1 MELYIHDYF
10 MNINI
15 CLYLQL
21 HQEFFPRR
29 HFQFQDFPF
38 CKTCYH
44 LHLIY
49 ICFLYIGM
57 LTKNA
62 VHVLFN
68 KISFLTE
75 TELQFPHDENIAIQ
89 MFFILYKAWRENLQI
104 IECLLSLVYETKHS
118 PVKITAEI
126 TI

>member
-1 MELYIHDYF
+1 
-10 MNINI
+10 
-15 CLYLQL
+15 
-21 HQEFFPRR
+21 
-29 HFQFQDFPF
+29 
-38 CKTCYH
+38 
-44 LHLIY
+44 
-49 ICFLYIGM
+49 M